1 MVAAALAI
9 TSTPICL
16 HTKALPSPVL
26 PSRHTHTHDTRLDS
40 IMETQTR
47 LRPELRPV
55 WTGREQHDDH
65 PSPSTF
71 SACSP
76 TFPSSRRDS
85 LLSPMYPA
93 SPGYDQSMRMHERA
107 LVDKLDQRGR
117 RESRQSPSTAR
128 SLSPISEQAL
138 GDRRVSVAS
147 LPLPNAPAPSPRSPG
162 FPMPL
167 HRRPT
172 IVAETRSILLSGLH
186 DGLPRP
192 QPADADTPAE
202 HGQPVQPAVP
212 GGRRNSQQQRQELQA
227 WGHVYFSKA
236 SEASCFVSPLALRR
250 SSEGSSVDEDAAA
263 KGRSS
268 SGSNSVTIRA
278 RVRPCAL
285 NRKPFVLKRTFD
297 MDELRATVP
306 ELSPVPPGGR
316 RPSMELPRRNP
327 LPSGRRHSITPS
339 PGLADLGKSFI
350 CSTNIPIRE

>member
-107 LVDKLDQRGR
+107 LVDKLDQL
-117 RESRQSPSTAR
+117 
-128 SLSPISEQAL
+128 SLI
-138 GDRRVSVAS
+138 
-147 LPLPNAPAPSPRSPG
+147 
-162 FPMPL
+162 
-167 HRRPT
+167 H
-172 IVAETRSILLSGLH
+172 I
-186 DGLPRP
+186 
-192 QPADADTPAE
+192 
-202 HGQPVQPAVP
+202 
-212 GGRRNSQQQRQELQA
+212 
-227 WGHVYFSKA
+227 
-236 SEASCFVSPLALRR
+236 
-250 SSEGSSVDEDAAA
+250 
-263 KGRSS
+263 
-268 SGSNSVTIRA
+268 
-278 RVRPCAL
+278 
-285 NRKPFVLKRTFD
+285 
-297 MDELRATVP
+297 
-306 ELSPVPPGGR
+306 
-316 RPSMELPRRNP
+316 
-327 LPSGRRHSITPS
+327 
-339 PGLADLGKSFI
+339 
-350 CSTNIPIRE
+350 